1 MLKDLKADQ
10 LINADIADADADY
23 SFGHP
28 VRAEGTLFTEI
39 TSSVNINFTQ
49 KETDFID
56 FNIQKLLPH
65 KFSEYG
71 PALASGDI
79 DGNGLDDIV
88 CGGSSGNSAVLF
100 FQQPDG
106 KFIQKS
112 LLGDSE
118 ISEKT
123 WDDAGILLF
132 DADGDNDPD
141 LYISSGGF
149 ENEANQPVIPRSFL
163 YK

>member
-1 MLKDLKADQ
+1 MLTAVDSLVIKWQNGRKQVIKDLMADQ
-10 LINADIADADADY
+10 YHYGRYQKMQISAY

-28 VRAEGTLFTEI
+28 VRAEGTLFREI
-39 TSSVNINFTQ
+39 TASVNISFTQ

-88 CGGSSGNSAVLF
+88 CGGSAGNSAILF

-112 LLGDSE
+112 LLEDSK
-118 ISEKT
+118 I
-123 WDDAGILLF
+123 I
-132 DADGDNDPD
+132 
-141 LYISSGGF
+141 
-149 ENEANQPVIPRSFL
+149 
-163 YK
+163 